1 MGYDDIVEKAT
12 TGVAKGLL
20 DWSLSS
26 IKNLAQ
32 KFRDK
37 KLAFIQDEET
47 IKIVKEQLNSGELNF
62 YKIYIQD
69 EEILFL
75 TKIGLTLRRLENNL
89 ERRKNLRDKVHQKY
103 EVRGLHIAQF
113 VENGLL
119 NTYIGIL
126 IENLTSIQDFKDKI
140 LKLLTD
146 IEKYVLFV
154 RKEDNER
161 NVIQNVRTKVFA
173 NSPSIF
179 VISGISAG
187 AEIVKKC
194 EGRITILLTDYEL
207 KKISSGLKENLFYK
221 RIFRD

>member
-1 MGYDDIVEKAT
+1 MGYDDIVEKVAT
-12 TGVAKGLL
+12 GATKGLL
-20 DWSLSS
+20 DWSLNS
-26 IKNLAQ
+26 IKILAQ

-62 YKIYIQD
+62 YKIYISD

-75 TKIGLTLRRLENNL
+75 TKIGLTLRRLESNL
-89 ERRKNLRDKVHQKY
+89 ERRQNLRAKVHRKY

-119 NTYIGIL
+119 NRYIGIL

-140 LKLLTD
+140 MKLLNN

-154 RKEDNER
+154 RTEDNER
-161 NVIQNVRTKVFA
+161 NVLELVRTKVFA

-179 VISGISAG
+179 VISGISTG

-194 EGRITILLTDYEL
+194 ESKITALLVDYEL
-207 KKISSGLKENLFYK
+207 EKISSGRKENLFYK
-221 RIFRD
+221 RVFKD